1 MIERKLCKSY
11 EEARKIYNQVE
22 EITGLKVKKINIF
35 VEGVRV
41 ID

>member
-1 MIERKLCKSY
+1 YKV
-11 EEARKIYNQVE
+11 EAF
-22 EITGLKVKKINIF
+22 TGLTVKKINIC